1 MLRASKDPPP
11 QPKRV
16 NLNQHFA
23 QCLTLVFFNLFNSF
37 LTQVPDSVLEHFR
50 GAAAKLVDSK
60 GALDA
65 VAAALA
71 HISGTTEIK
80 SRSLLSAQEV
90 SDFHGI
96 MRIRIV
102 VIY

>member
-1 MLRASKDPPP
+1 MCTSFCHSSLLILFTSDDVIAR
-11 QPKRV
+11 
-16 NLNQHFA
+16 F
-23 QCLTLVFFNLFNSF
+23 LV
-37 LTQVPDSVLEHFR
+37 QVPDSVLQHFR
-50 GAAAKLVDSK
+50 DAAAKLVKSK

-90 SDFHGI
+90 L
-96 MRIRIV
+96 
-102 VIY
+102 